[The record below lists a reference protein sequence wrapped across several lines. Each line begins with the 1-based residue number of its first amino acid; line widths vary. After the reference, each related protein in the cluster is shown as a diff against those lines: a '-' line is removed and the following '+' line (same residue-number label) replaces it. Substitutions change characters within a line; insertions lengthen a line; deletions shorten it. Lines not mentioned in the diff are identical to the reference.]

1 MSAPIQVLYVDDEH
15 DIRTIAMM
23 SLGLDPG
30 MEVRSAAS
38 GTEALALLDAGDW
51 RPDVALLDVMMP
63 GMDGPALLTEIRAR
77 PDIAVLPVIFMTA
90 RARQS
95 DIDAYRAL
103 GASGVI
109 IKPFDPIELAKQV
122 RALIGQG

>member
-38 GTEALALLDAGDW
+38 GTEAL
-51 RPDVALLDVMMP
+51 ALLDVMMP